1 MERPAFLR
9 PVRGVLRPA
18 DAAAVSSVCAPGIQ
32 LLFHSCQDL
41 GMTLSAGTRLSFLGA
56 VELFDSRVA
65 SVSSDAWLSP
75 SPCEGWT
82 ARDVVAHV
90 VTNLRALRAAVAG
103 EDFFAVFGQ
112 LVVEGDIVS
121 AWSEQ
126 RSEASLLVEEVET
139 VESINVGGNP
149 VSRDM
154 MLDGLMRD
162 LVIHTWD
169 VARAVGGDERL
180 PADLVAAATAAMVAV
195 GPELRGPGLYGAEI
209 AAPSGATP
217 LASLLALSGRNPH

>member
-1 MERPAFLR
+1 
-9 PVRGVLRPA
+9 
-18 DAAAVSSVCAPGIQ
+18 
-32 LLFHSCQDL
+32 
-41 GMTLSAGTRLSFLGA
+41 MTLSAQTRASFLGA

-65 SVSSDAWLSP
+65 AASSDAWSSP

-103 EDFFAVFGQ
+103 RGLLRSLWAADG
-112 LVVEGDIVS
+112 GDIVS
-121 AWSEQ
+121 ARSAQ
-126 RSEASLLVEEVET
+126 RSGASPLVERAET

-149 VSRDM
+149 ASPEM
-154 MLDGLMRD
+154 TLEALMRD

-180 PADLVAAATAAMVAV
+180 PADLVAAATAAIATV
-195 GPELRGPGLYGAEI
+195 GPELRGPGLYGEQVP
-209 AAPSGATP
+209 APPVPPHWPACLRCPDATRT
-217 LASLLALSGRNPH
+217 SRD